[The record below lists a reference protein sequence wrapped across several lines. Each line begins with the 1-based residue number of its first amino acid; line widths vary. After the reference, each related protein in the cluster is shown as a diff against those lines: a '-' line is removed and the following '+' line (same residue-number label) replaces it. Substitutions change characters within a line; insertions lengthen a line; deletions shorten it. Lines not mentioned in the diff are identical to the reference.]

1 MLPAPLTPRNTRRR
15 SAGSRHRPCRGPV
28 GNGGKKDCGGEG
40 RSNVVVVV
48 RVKYLLVGGDSTD
61 NFQLQ
66 SKK

>member
-1 MLPAPLTPRNTRRR
+1 MLPAPLTPRRNTRHR

-48 RVKYLLVGGDSTD
+48 RVKYLLVGGDSVK
-61 NFQLQ
+61 LIEI
-66 SKK
+66 K

>member
-1 MLPAPLTPRNTRRR
+1 
-15 SAGSRHRPCRGPV
+15 V

-40 RSNVVVVV
+40 RSNVVVVVV